1 MNDSKLMSQA
11 SAQLAQIFINFLPE
25 ISDFRDFEDKVIEAG
40 HSCMQHAFSLALET
54 LDFQLMSD
62 RNPEDG
68 LRVHDR
74 RQRVLATEI
83 GDICFM
89 QRRYRDVYGCD
100 RYLLSEKLD
109 LSYNARLSP
118 GAADML
124 VSTGTHVSYRKAAE
138 ILARRGSRIKATTV
152 MSALRQAGAACEKQ
166 DVEEA
171 AGLYKEGVIPQGEQD
186 VDLIQIEADGTWFSL
201 QNVEEGKPKR
211 CEVKAMCAYSKK
223 EVSGKKVRRVGAFHH
238 ALVGTA
244 EELWCEGISGM
255 GRRYNLSKLKR
266 VHLGGDGE
274 KWCGD
279 AKRYLLGNTEVT
291 FHLDPFHVNRAIL
304 SCFSE
309 KRVASSIIEALK
321 DGDKTQSIQLLKAS
335 RALGLANKN
344 AERVITYLESNIDS
358 IYVDGPSLGTMES
371 ENQHLYGARMDSVPC
386 GWSMRG
392 ASDMA
397 RLISRRESGREVPKI
412 TREES
417 MSKKRRA
424 RRDRKQMSFL
434 SKQGLSATEVLKS
447 SSRGYEPPHQAS
459 VSQLASEVRFSASL
473 DGGMAF

>member
-1 MNDSKLMSQA
+1 MNNSKLMSKV
-11 SAQLAQIFINFLPE
+11 SAQLAQIFINYLPE
-25 ISDFRDFEDKVIEAG
+25 ITNFRDFEDKVIEVG
-40 HSCMQHAFSLALET
+40 HSCIQIAFGLALET
-54 LDFQLMSD
+54 LDFQLMCD
-62 RNPEDG
+62 RDPKDN
-68 LRVHDR
+68 LRVHDK

-109 LSYNARLSP
+109 LAYGARLSP
-118 GAADML
+118 GATDML
-124 VSTGTHVSYRKAAE
+124 VSTGTYVSYRKAAE
-138 ILARRGSRIKATTV
+138 ILARRGSRVKATTV
-152 MSALRQAGAACEKQ
+152 MNALRQAGAACKEQ
-166 DVEEA
+166 DSKEA
-171 AGLYKEGVIPQGEQD
+171 SELYREGVIPESSKEAE
-186 VDLIQIEADGTWFSL
+186 LIQIEADGTWFSL

-223 EVSGKKVRRVGAFHH
+223 EVSGKKVRRVGTFHH
-238 ALVGTA
+238 ALVGSA

-255 GRRYNLSKLKR
+255 GRLYNLSKLKR

-274 KWCGD
+274 RWCGD
-279 AKRYLLGNTEVT
+279 AGRYLPGSTEVT

-304 SCFSE
+304 SCFIE

-321 DGDKTQSIQLLKAS
+321 DGDKTQSIKLLKAS

-424 RRDRKQMSFL
+424 RRDRKQL
-434 SKQGLSATEVLKS
+434 SYLSEQGLSVCQVLKS

-459 VSQLASEVRFSASL
+459 VSQLASEVRFSASI